1 MLMINIY
8 IAKQTVR
15 FIHHPRVRTHMCYY
29 VIGINHEFCIQA
41 HKREITSDEN
51 QILSSLSN
59 TDL

>member
-29 VIGINHEFCIQA
+29 VIGINHEFA
-41 HKREITSDEN
+41 SKRTKEKLLAMKIN
-51 QILSSLSN
+51 FCRL
-59 TDL
+59 